1 MAKRGRPSIYSEEL
15 ADKICDYVIDGKSL
29 REISRLKDTP
39 NFKTLQ
45 QWLKNKEEFASQYAR
60 AKNIQID
67 LFIDEIIKTI
77 DDLDITDLDG
87 KEANAKVQICRLRV
101 DTLKWI
107 ACKLLPK
114 KYGDKQEISLSG
126 FDNVFEQALKDILG
140 LEWYQAVMAR
150 VAELKG
156 QTQKKIT

>member
-15 ADKICDYVIDGKSL
+15 ADKICDCVVDGKSL
-29 REISRLKDTP
+29 REISRLKDMP
-39 NFKTLQ
+39 SWDTLLT
-45 QWLKNKEEFASQYAR
+45 WLKSKEDFASHYAR
-60 AKNIQID
+60 AKNTQID
-67 LFIDEIIKTI
+67 LFIDNILSKIDKLKTEGDKKNVFAEINK
-77 DDLDITDLDG
+77 
-87 KEANAKVQICRLRV
+87 CRLEV

-156 QTQKKIT
+156 QAPKKIT

>member
-1 MAKRGRPSIYSEEL
+1 MASYTPKL

-29 REISRLKDTP
+29 REISRLEDTP
-39 NFKTLQ
+39 SFTVLK
-45 QWLKNKEEFASQYAR
+45 QWLKTKEDFASQYAR
-60 AKNIQID
+60 AKNTQID
-67 LFIDEIIKTI
+67 LFIDDILSVI
-77 DDLDITDLDG
+77 DELDLSGLDG
-87 KEANAKVQICRLRV
+87 KEANALIQKCRLRV